1 MKKLLF
7 SSMAIIALILLA
19 FKPGESEKY
28 PTIKL
33 GNQMPYSDYTMKNI
47 DGKVMSLENI
57 TRKNG
62 TLVIFSCNT
71 CPFVVEWENRY
82 DDAAGIANRLE
93 IGTVF
98 INSNEAKRS
107 GDDSY
112 EMMVKHAKE
121 SNYIAPY
128 LVDEG
133 SKLAN
138 AFGAKTTPHV
148 FLFDSKGKLVY
159 LGAIDDNSKD
169 QTAVKE
175 HYLKDALYAL
185 GNGKEIVK
193 SQTDAKG
200 CSIKRVAD

>member
-1 MKKLLF
+1 
-7 SSMAIIALILLA
+7 
-19 FKPGESEKY
+19 
-28 PTIKL
+28 
-33 GNQMPYSDYTMKNI
+33 
-47 DGKVMSLENI
+47 
-57 TRKNG
+57 
-62 TLVIFSCNT
+62 
-71 CPFVVEWENRY
+71 VEWENRY

-107 GDDSY
+107 GDDPY